1 MRRAVTIRIDEEL
14 ERRLEQVCERSGLTR
29 SDVIREALRRQ
40 LALMQFEQIRERVV
54 PLAEAR
60 GYRVD
65 EDVFRE
71 VS

>member
-14 ERRLEQVCERSGLTR
+14 ERRLEQVRERSGLTR
-29 SDVIREALRRQ
+29 SDVVREALRRH

>member
-1 MRRAVTIRIDEEL
+1 MNGSVTVEIDEEM
-14 ERRLEQVCERSGLTR
+14 EHRLEQVCARSGLTR
-29 SDVIREALRRQ
+29 AAVVREALRRH
-40 LALMQFEQIRERVV
+40 LAFMQFEQVRERVV

>member
-1 MRRAVTIRIDEEL
+1 MGDVTVHLDDDL
-14 ERRLEQVCERSGLTR
+14 ERRLEQARACAGVS
-29 SDVIREALRRQ
+29 REDFVRDALRRH
-40 LALMQFEQIRERVV
+40 LARMQFEHLRGRVV
-54 PLAEAR
+54 PFAAAR

>member
-1 MRRAVTIRIDEEL
+1 MKGTVTIRIDEEL
-14 ERRLEQVCERSGLTR
+14 ERRLEQVCARSGLTR
-29 SDVIREALRRQ
+29 SDVVRESLRRH
-40 LALMQFEQIRERVV
+40 LSLMQFEQIRERVV

>member
-1 MRRAVTIRIDEEL
+1 MKGTVTIRIDEEL
-14 ERRLEQVCERSGLTR
+14 ERRLEQVCARSGMTR
-29 SDVIREALRRQ
+29 SDVVRESLRRQ
-40 LALMQFEQIRERVV
+40 LSLMQFEQIRERVV

-60 GYRVD
+60 GYQVD